1 MKEKCHRINVSLIVD
16 ENILPQISQEPVLRS
31 RITSLPEKL
40 NTFED
45 LDIPVIG
52 LFDNS
57 SVICL
62 RDENGYNFL
71 DSWNGKFLLTPLL

>member
-1 MKEKCHRINVSLIVD
+1 MKEKCHRMKLTLTVD
-16 ENILPQISQEPVLRS
+16 ENNFPQISQEP
-31 RITSLPEKL
+31 ITCPLIASLPAVL
-40 NTFED
+40 NTLEN

-57 SVICL
+57 SIICL
-62 RDENGYNFL
+62 RDENGFNFL